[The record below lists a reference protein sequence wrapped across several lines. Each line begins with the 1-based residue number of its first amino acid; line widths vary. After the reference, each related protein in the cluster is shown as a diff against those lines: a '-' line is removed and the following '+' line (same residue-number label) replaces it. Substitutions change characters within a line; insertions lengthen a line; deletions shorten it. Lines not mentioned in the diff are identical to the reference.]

1 MTIYRENAVEFI
13 TGDKTATV
21 SLSSKKHVNRILR
34 LADKYP
40 NEVEI
45 LAQNADGSLCAKVPV
60 KWIKFNPPVNREVT
74 EEQRQA
80 ARERLQR
87 YRSLKKEK
95 KYASD

>member
-1 MTIYRENAVEFI
+1 MTIYRENAIEFI

-34 LADKYP
+34 LVDKYP

-45 LAQNADGSLCAKVPV
+45 LAQNADGTLCAKVPV
-60 KWIKFNPPVNREVT
+60 KWIKFNPPVNREIT

-80 ARERLQR
+80 ARERL
-87 YRSLKKEK
+87 LKYQALRRENNH
-95 KYASD
+95 ASD